1 MLIYGAYP
9 NCVEMAP
16 CSVAG
21 CSAPHLWTRQVLGGN
36 IEDRSSSRN
45 EVELHTPV
53 GLYNL
58 YILGIYRANTVL
70 LQTY

>member
-1 MLIYGAYP
+1 LTDPSKSDIPPRLPARGYISQTSWGQ
-9 NCVEMAP
+9 
-16 CSVAG
+16 SII
-21 CSAPHLWTRQVLGGN
+21 GGN

-45 EVELHTPV
+45 EVELHTPG